1 MTLKGYPGDV
11 LLMGVFLLPVIV
23 TVPGLP
29 WGAQD
34 RLYSVAELVGVL
46 ALAAFLLAGMLSARI
61 PGMDPWFGG
70 LVRVWTL
77 HRWLGFSAFMLVMA
91 HVLLLALA
99 TLFFSLGH
107 SIQVLFPPL
116 SDWPVWIGWAAFVT
130 MLIFIAPTL
139 GFFGTLDY
147 QHWKRLHLLSAPAL
161 LLALLH
167 TLMLSSVSWV
177 WWLLSALA
185 LMAIAWRK
193 GLSPWLARKPYVV
206 EAVDILARDV
216 VELRLRPRGKG
227 IRWRAGQ
234 FVYLTPMDRSLAA
247 GYREEHPYTIASA
260 SGDDEL
266 RIGVKAIGDA
276 TRALVSIKPGAEV
289 RIEGPYGTFLETR
302 GFETTGFET
311 PGFERARSESAAAQP
326 KQLWLAGGIGITP
339 FVSGARDKMAKAD
352 SGPDVCL
359 FYLANRLE
367 RAYYLDELLR
377 IAEACDSFTV
387 YAHYMSENG
396 VITRDYLAQHCA
408 DFAEREVYL
417 CGPPGMI
424 THLHTLLRHA
434 GVPAKRIHTEAF
446 DFL

>member
-1 MTLKGYPGDV
+1 MKLKGYPGDG
-11 LLMGVFLLPVIV
+11 LLLGIFLLPVIV
-23 TVPGLP
+23 AVPGLQ
-29 WGAQD
+29 WSSQGW
-34 RLYSVAELVGVL
+34 LYSVAQLVGVL
-46 ALAAFLLAGMLSARI
+46 ALSAFLLAGMLAARV

-77 HRWLGFSAFMLVMA
+77 HQWLGFSAFMLVMA

-99 TLFFSLGH
+99 TLPFSLGR
-107 SIQVLFPPL
+107 SIETLFPPL
-116 SDWPVWIGWAAFVT
+116 SHWPVWLGWAAFVT

-139 GFFGTLDY
+139 GFFGTLHY

-161 LLALLH
+161 LLALVH
-167 TLMLSSVSWV
+167 TLMLSSVAWV

-206 EAVDILARDV
+206 EAVEVLARDV
-216 VELRLRPRGKG
+216 VELCLRPRGKG

-260 SGDDEL
+260 SASASVSGGDEL
-266 RIGVKAIGDA
+266 RIGIKAVGDA
-276 TRALVSIKPGAEV
+276 TRALVNITPGAEV
-289 RIEGPYGTFLETR
+289 RIEGPYGTF
-302 GFETTGFET
+302 FET
-311 PGFERARSESAAAQP
+311 PGFQTPSAESPQSQP
-326 KQLWLAGGIGITP
+326 KQLWLAGGIGIAP
-339 FVSGARDKMAKAD
+339 FVSGARDKMAKPAL
-352 SGPDVCL
+352 GPDACL
-359 FYLANRLE
+359 FYLANRPE
-367 RAYYLDELLR
+367 RAYYLDELVQ
-377 IAEACDSFTV
+377 IADACDTFTV
-387 YAHYMSENG
+387 HAHYMNENG
-396 VITRDYLAQHCA
+396 VITRDYLVQHCA

>member
-1 MTLKGYPGDV
+1 MKLKGYPGDV
-11 LLMGVFLLPVIV
+11 LLLGVFLLPVMV

-34 RLYSVAELVGVL
+34 WLYSLAELVGVL
-46 ALAAFLLAGMLSARI
+46 ALSAFLLAGMLSARI
-61 PGMDPWFGG
+61 PGTDLWFGG
-70 LVRVWTL
+70 LVRVWAL

-91 HVLLLALA
+91 HVLLSALA
-99 TLFFSLGH
+99 SLFLSLGH
-107 SIQVLFPPL
+107 SIETLFPPL
-116 SDWPVWIGWAAFVT
+116 SHWPVWIGWAAFVT
-130 MLIFIAPTL
+130 MLVFIAPTL
-139 GFFGTLDY
+139 NFCGTLHY
-147 QHWKRLHLLSAPAL
+147 QRWKRLHLLSAPAL

-167 TLMLSSVSWV
+167 TLMLSSVAWV

-185 LMAIAWRK
+185 FMAIAWRK

-206 EAVDILARDV
+206 AAVDVLARDV
-216 VELRLRPRGKG
+216 VELCLRPRGKG
-227 IRWRAGQ
+227 ICWRAGQ

-260 SGDDEL
+260 SSSGGDEL
-266 RIGVKAIGDA
+266 RIGIKAVGDA
-276 TRALVSIKPGAEV
+276 TRALVNIQPGAEV
-289 RIEGPYGTFLETR
+289 RIEGPYGAFFDSPGLET
-302 GFETTGFET
+302 
-311 PGFERARSESAAAQP
+311 PRSESPASQP

-339 FVSGARDKMAKAD
+339 FVSGARDKMATAD
-352 SGPDVCL
+352 PGPDVCL

-367 RAYYLDELLR
+367 RAYYLDELVR
-377 IAEACDSFTV
+377 IAEACGSFAV
-387 YAHYMSENG
+387 HAHYMSENG